1 MTSAPEPLDR
11 PAAVLWDM
19 DGTIVDTEPY
29 WMAAEV
35 RLVESFGHTWT
46 TEDAMQLVGSGL
58 EASAGILQSAGVEL
72 PIPAII
78 DRLTDEVLAQIDE
91 AVPWRPGARELIQQL
106 GDAGI
111 PVALVTMSLRRMAL
125 RVARAIGDDVF
136 AVVIAGDDVT
146 EPKPHP
152 EPYLAAAR
160 ALGVDIEACV
170 AIEDSR
176 FGLASAVASGAATI
190 GVPLHLGLDE
200 GPSHVI
206 WANGLEGRTVA
217 ELTTVLNQHRV
228 TLASAVTR

>member
-46 TEDAMQLVGSGL
+46 TDDAMQLVGSGL
-58 EASAGILQSAGVEL
+58 EQSAGILQNAGVDL

-106 GDAGI
+106 REAGI

-136 AVVIAGDDVT
+136 DVVIAGDDVT
-146 EPKPHP
+146 DPKPHP

-160 ALGVDIEACV
+160 ALGLDITACV

-176 FGLASAVASGAATI
+176 FGLQSAVASGAATI
-190 GVPLHLGLDE
+190 GVPLHLSLENGAT
-200 GPSHVI
+200 HVI
-206 WANGLEGRTVA
+206 WAGGLADRTVDD
-217 ELTTVLNQHRV
+217 LTAVLNAHRAAHPTEV
-228 TLASAVTR
+228 AR